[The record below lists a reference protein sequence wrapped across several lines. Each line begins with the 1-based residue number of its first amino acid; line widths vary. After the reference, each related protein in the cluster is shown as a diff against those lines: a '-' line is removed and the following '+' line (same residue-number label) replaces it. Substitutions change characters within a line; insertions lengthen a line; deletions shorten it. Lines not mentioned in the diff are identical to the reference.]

1 MINGDKLR
9 EIRESRNMTQKETAQ
24 KLNIAATT
32 LSNYERGTREPR
44 YDFLFSFSK
53 LFDLG
58 IEELITYLYTPIV
71 KEDIDI
77 YTSTDSTTKEFIIL
91 DAKKLKILPISELL
105 KIREYAEMIYEKNLK
120 NGNLNNKS

>member
-1 MINGDKLR
+1 MINGDKLK

-58 IEELITYLYTPIV
+58 IEELITFLYTPIV
-71 KEDIDI
+71 KEDIEPYLKMDQ
-77 YTSTDSTTKEFIIL
+77 EFVIL
-91 DAKKLKILPISELL
+91 DENKQKLLPLSELL
-105 KIREYAEMIYEKNLK
+105 KIREYAEMLFDRHVKKEKS
-120 NGNLNNKS
+120 NKK

>member
-58 IEELITYLYTPIV
+58 IEELITYLYTPTV
-71 KEDIDI
+71 KEEFDI
-77 YTSTDSTTKEFIIL
+77 YISTDSTSKEFIIL

-120 NGNLNNKS
+120 KGNLNNKF